1 MRRLW
6 SDQSPIKTLVLG
18 SLGLPDPPHLGMSPK
33 EQFLLLQTFKIGIFL
48 VLMLLSWLLKITW
61 RQLGQ
66 WTQPLDNFWT
76 TLWGNF
82 GTTVRQLWH
91 HIVVTKQLLAE
102 HTSALWAAYMAI
114 FRERSWNQFVIKYN
128 PLLGKCQQKCE
139 FDLPGFWSQLASS
152 SQAKSLWS
160 DLLCRSAHFIY
171 YSSHHQWKYTYKSSF
186 PFINIILF
194 TKAIVYWIS
203 HC

>member
-33 EQFLLLQTFKIGIFL
+33 EQFLLLHTFKIGIFL

-66 WTQPLDNFWT
+66 WTSGQLLDNIA
-76 TLWGNF
+76 GNF

-91 HIVVTKQLLAE
+91 HIVVTRQLLAE

-114 FRERSWNQFVIKYN
+114 FRERSWNQYN

-160 DLLCRSAHFIY
+160 DLLCRSSHFIY
-171 YSSHHQWKYTYKSSF
+171 HSSHHQWKYTYKSSF

-194 TKAIVYWIS
+194 TKATVYRIT